1 LFRAQNIPH
10 HNGILWEAVAGLP
23 DVQDPEDQGM
33 LSKLARKNNHR
44 EDHITNLQIV

>member
-1 LFRAQNIPH
+1 LALQNIPH

-33 LSKLARKNNHR
+33 VSKFSPLS
-44 EDHITNLQIV
+44 DHEFRITNSQTV